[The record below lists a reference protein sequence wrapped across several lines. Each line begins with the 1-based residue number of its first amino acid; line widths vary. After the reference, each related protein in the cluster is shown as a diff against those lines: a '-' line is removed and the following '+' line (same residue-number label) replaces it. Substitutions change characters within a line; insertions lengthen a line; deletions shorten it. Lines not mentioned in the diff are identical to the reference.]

1 MIIKEGEICPLT
13 HRHVMLRSDLGCLRC
28 HHKVR
33 LIGSGTE
40 LSVECSRRPKPD
52 DARRAR

>member
-33 LIGSGTE
+33 LIGSGKE
-40 LSVECSRRPKPD
+40 LTVECSRRPKPGD
-52 DARRAR
+52 GKKG